1 MVICI
6 CECSEYSKWNCY
18 KQYQVSFSNYE
29 NIKAKFS
36 ILLEEKYYISKI
48 DAINDTFIDFI
59 NLCFSYL
66 NKVRLLDYKTYPL
79 LTDIMVN
86 ILPEV
91 KYISPK
97 LQLEPHYDKSIY
109 NIGLVISNSRVLN
122 IYNQHIEVFY
132 L

>member
-29 NIKAKFS
+29 NIKTKFS

-48 DAINDTFIDFI
+48 DVINDTFIDFI
-59 NLCFSYL
+59 NVCFSYL
-66 NKVRLLDYKTYPL
+66 NKVRLLDYKTYSL
-79 LTDIMVN
+79 LTDIMVS

-109 NIGLVISNSRVLN
+109 IILD
-122 IYNQHIEVFY
+122 
-132 L
+132 